1 MTWLCWNVR
10 GMNKR
15 YKQNELKY
23 YIASKKLNF
32 VCQVETRVKIHRVAS
47 VLNNVAPR
55 WGSLHNYSQAENGRV
70 WMLWD
75 QNSYEVKFIEEGA
88 QYINAHVKG
97 RLDGFDAYVT
107 AIYGYNSLEQRKMLW
122 QNLIRIGHGVTKPWL
137 MWGDFNAILSPLDR
151 LMGNPVTA
159 AETQDF
165 SDCIQDLHMNE
176 LTWKGEFYTWSNKQS
191 GTDRIWSM
199 IDRAFGNA
207 NWLMQW
213 GHVQTEYDLP
223 HISDHSPMRL
233 QLYTAPQSGKT
244 PFRFFNIWAEH
255 DQFLSILQEV
265 WMHPVGQTGMKKI
278 WQKLKTLKPRLKDL
292 NVKEFKGVRHNIDKA
307 RLELKTVQT
316 QLGSQCTDELI
327 AKEKQLLLNLEKWS
341 LIEESILKQ
350 KSRASWIKLGD
361 GNTKYFSA
369 VMKERCQ
376 RKLISDIRSLN
387 GQRIREPKDI
397 EVEITNFYRNLM
409 GSTQACLPA
418 VDK

>member
-10 GMNKR
+10 GINKR
-15 YKQNELKY
+15 YKQKELKY
-23 YIASKKLNF
+23 YITSKKLKF
-32 VCQVETRVKIHRVAS
+32 VCLVETRVKRHRVAS
-47 VLNNVAPR
+47 VLNNVVPR
-55 WGSLHNYSQAENGRV
+55 WGSLHNYSHADNGRV

-75 QNSYEVKFIEEGA
+75 QKSYEVKLIEEGA
-88 QYINAHVKG
+88 QYIHAHVKG

-107 AIYGYNSLEQRKMLW
+107 VIYGYNSIEQRKVLW
-122 QNLIRIGHGVTKPWL
+122 QNLIRVGQGVTKPWL
-137 MWGDFNAILSPLDR
+137 MWSDFNAVLSPLDR
-151 LMGNPVTA
+151 LMGNPVTS

-165 SDCIQDLHMNE
+165 SDCVQDLHMND
-176 LTWKGEFYTWSNKQS
+176 LTWKGEFYTWSNKQT
-191 GTDRIWSM
+191 GADRVWSR

-213 GHVQTEYDLP
+213 GHVQSEYDMP
-223 HISDHSPMRL
+223 HIPDHSRMLL
-233 QLYTAPQSGKT
+233 QLYKAPQSGKT

-255 DQFLSILQEV
+255 DQFPRILQEV

-307 RLELKTVQT
+307 RLTLKNVQA

-341 LIEESILKQ
+341 LIEENILKQ

-361 GNTKYFSA
+361 CNTKYF
-369 VMKERCQ
+369 
-376 RKLISDIRSLN
+376 
-387 GQRIREPKDI
+387 
-397 EVEITNFYRNLM
+397 
-409 GSTQACLPA
+409 
-418 VDK
+418 